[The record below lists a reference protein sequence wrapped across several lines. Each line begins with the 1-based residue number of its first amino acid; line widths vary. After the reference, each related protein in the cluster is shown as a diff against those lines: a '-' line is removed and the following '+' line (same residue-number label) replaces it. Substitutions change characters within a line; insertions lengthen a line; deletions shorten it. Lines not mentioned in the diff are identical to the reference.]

1 MFFEKD
7 ENKRTRC
14 RDLLVKIHNI
24 AFTDVC
30 VLFLPFL
37 LTTYLIVISQNQS
50 QCQVTVE
57 QTRMT
62 SVDIGSNYFLL

>member
-24 AFTDVC
+24 AYTDVC

-37 LTTYLIVISQNQS
+37 LTTYLIVISQS